1 MKSLI
6 LLLIFTA
13 LILNADKNWI
23 EIKTTDKTQKVQTKP
38 KLDLSQIQPINKM
51 MKNLKIVKELI
62 DNTKKE
68 KVVTNDKNW
77 FVLNSKESN

>member
-1 MKSLI
+1 MKLLI
-6 LLLIFTA
+6 LLLTFTS

-23 EIKTTDKTQKVQTKP
+23 EIKTTDKTKKVQTKP

-62 DNTKKE
+62 DNTQKE

-77 FVLNSKESN
+77 FVLNSKENN